1 MDTNPVHRGRRA
13 AALLAGWVAA
23 STFAAPTAFAAAP
36 VIDETIAPAQI
47 SIGESAE
54 LRIKSSGSDLQ
65 SPKLPVVPGLEF
77 HVVQQLQGVEFIRGV
92 TLATTTLVVRVTPE
106 IAGTFLIPGIAP
118 KSPPLML
125 RVTPQNVGGSSMTRS
140 GSVGETA
147 ADGIRMTE
155 DGSAFIRLSTDRREV
170 YVGESVPIAIELG
183 MRAGAVTSLNGL
195 PTLTGSDFTLN
206 DLSRQPDRKETVI
219 GGQPFLLLTWHSVLA
234 PVKPGDFPLA
244 VELPMTVRVSSRPKR
259 EALLEDQLGDPFMQ
273 NVFGPSIRKD
283 IKAASPPLDLTVDA
297 LPAGGRP
304 REFSGA
310 VGTFKISSDISSATA
325 AAGDPLTLKM
335 HVTGTGNFDR
345 VDSAM
350 LEHVEHWKTYPP
362 TSSFKASDLLGFK
375 GEKTFEQPVIASA
388 PGAQVLPGLTFA
400 YFDPVARRYETLRT
414 SPLNVV
420 ISPSAADSALNPP
433 LGRSA
438 TGPKSLTSMG
448 LRPDRST
455 PAPGSFTSSLI
466 PLYLRPSFLATPSLL
481 TVLLAG
487 AWFKLRARENSSYGT
502 LRRNRGPSKAV
513 QRALAQM
520 AEAAR
525 AGDSARFFTSARRA
539 VRETLAARWEMA
551 PDLITAAEVD
561 VRLGRDP
568 DGEDI
573 RRLFALADEASYA
586 GHGLVGNDLTRWTE
600 LVNRLTRGDAV

>member
-1 MDTNPVHRGRRA
+1 MDTNRDLRGRRA
-13 AALLAGWVAA
+13 AALLAAWIAA
-23 STFAAPTAFAAAP
+23 SACAASIAFAAAP

-65 SPKLPVVPGLEF
+65 SPRLPVVPGLEF
-77 HVVQQLQGVEFIRGV
+77 HVVQQLQGMEFIRGV

-106 IAGTFLIPGIAP
+106 IVGTFLIPGIAP

-140 GSVGETA
+140 GIAGETA

-155 DGSAFIRLSTDRREV
+155 DGSAFIRLATDRREV

-183 MRAGAVTSLNGL
+183 MRAGAVSSLNGL

-219 GGQPFLLLTWHSVLA
+219 GGRPFLLLTWHSVLA
-234 PVKPGDFPLA
+234 PVKPGDFPLT
-244 VELPMTVRVSSRPKR
+244 VELPLTVRVSSRPKR

-273 NVFGPSIRKD
+273 NVFGPSVRKD
-283 IKAASPPLDLTVDA
+283 IKAASPPLDLIVHA
-297 LPAGGRP
+297 LPTEDRP
-304 REFSGA
+304 PEFSGA
-310 VGTFKISSDISSATA
+310 VGTFKISSDISSGAA
-325 AAGDPLTLKM
+325 AAGDPLTLKL

-350 LEHVEHWKTYPP
+350 LEHLEHWKTYPP
-362 TSSFKASDLLGFK
+362 TSSFKPGDQLGFK

-388 PGAQVLPGLTFA
+388 PGAQVLPALTFA
-400 YFDPVARRYETLRT
+400 YFDPAARRYETLRT
-414 SPLNVV
+414 SPLSVV
-420 ISPSAADSALNPP
+420 ISPSAADSALTPP
-433 LGRSA
+433 QGPSA
-438 TGPKSLTSMG
+438 TGPRSLSSMG

-455 PAPGSFTSSLI
+455 PGSFTSSLI

-487 AWFKLRARENSSYGT
+487 AWFKLRARGNPGCGAS
-502 LRRNRGPSKAV
+502 RRNRGPSKAA

-520 AEAAR
+520 SEAAR
-525 AGDSARFFTSARRA
+525 AGDSARFFTWARRA
-539 VRETLAARWEMA
+539 VGETLAVRWETA

-568 DGEDI
+568 EGEDI

-586 GHGLVGNDLTRWTE
+586 GGPGLEANDLTRWTE
-600 LVNRLTRGDAV
+600 LVRRLTVGEPP

>member
-1 MDTNPVHRGRRA
+1 MDTNPVLRGRRP
-13 AALLAGWVAA
+13 AALLAGWVVA
-23 STFAAPTAFAAAP
+23 SAFAAPTAFAAAP

-65 SPKLPVVPGLEF
+65 SPRLPVVPGLEF

-273 NVFGPSIRKD
+273 NVFGPSVRKD

-297 LPAGGRP
+297 LPAEGRP

-310 VGTFKISSDISSATA
+310 VGTFKMSSDISSATA

-414 SPLNVV
+414 SPLNVA
-420 ISPSAADSALNPP
+420 ISPSAADSTLNPP
-433 LGRSA
+433 QGPSA
-438 TGPKSLTSMG
+438 TGPKSLTFDG
-448 LRPDRST
+448 T
-455 PAPGSFTSSLI
+455 A
-466 PLYLRPSFLATPSLL
+466 
-481 TVLLAG
+481 AG
-487 AWFKLRARENSSYGT
+487 PQHARARIAHELPDT
-502 LRRNRGPSKAV
+502 
-513 QRALAQM
+513 AL
-520 AEAAR
+520 
-525 AGDSARFFTSARRA
+525 
-539 VRETLAARWEMA
+539 
-551 PDLITAAEVD
+551 P
-561 VRLGRDP
+561 
-568 DGEDI
+568 
-573 RRLFALADEASYA
+573 AS
-586 GHGLVGNDLTRWTE
+586 V
-600 LVNRLTRGDAV
+600 VSGDAVAPDGASRRSVVQASRPREFELRRLAAQPRSIEGGPASARSDGGGGACRRQRAFFHLGAACRWRDAGRALGDGSGPDHRSRVGSEAWPGSRRRRHTAAVRAGG

>member
-1 MDTNPVHRGRRA
+1 MDTNPVLRGRRV
-13 AALLAGWVAA
+13 AALLAGWVVA
-23 STFAAPTAFAAAP
+23 SAFAAPMAFAAAP

-54 LRIKSSGSDLQ
+54 LRIKSSGNDLQ

-77 HVVQQLQGVEFIRGV
+77 HVVEQLQGVEFIRGV
-92 TLATTTLVVRVTPE
+92 TLATTTMVVRVTPE

-140 GSVGETA
+140 GIVGETA
-147 ADGIRMTE
+147 ADGIRLTE

-206 DLSRQPDRKETVI
+206 DLSPRPDRRETVI
-219 GGQPFLLLTWHSVLA
+219 GGEPFLLLTWHSVLA
-234 PVKPGDFPLA
+234 PVKPGNFPLS
-244 VELPMTVRVSSRPKR
+244 VELPLTVRVSSRPKR

-273 NVFGPSIRKD
+273 HVFGASVPKNV
-283 IKAASPPLDLTVDA
+283 KAASPPLDLIVNA
-297 LPAGGRP
+297 LPTEDRP
-304 REFSGA
+304 PEFSGA
-310 VGTFKISSDISSATA
+310 VGTFRISSDISPATA

-335 HVTGTGNFDR
+335 HITGTGNFDR

-362 TSSFKASDLLGFK
+362 TSSFKSSDLLGFK
-375 GEKTFEQPVIASA
+375 GEKVFEQPVIASES
-388 PGAQVLPGLTFA
+388 GTQVLPALTFT
-400 YFDPVARRYETLRT
+400 YFDPATRRYETLHT
-414 SPLNVV
+414 SPLSVV
-420 ISPSAADSALNPP
+420 ISPSAADSAPTARP
-433 LGRSA
+433 VR
-438 TGPKSLTSMG
+438 SMG
-448 LRPDRST
+448 LRPDHTTRG
-455 PAPGSFTSSLI
+455 PFANSLI
-466 PLYLRPSFLATPSLL
+466 PLYLRPSFLAIPSLL
-481 TVLLAG
+481 TILLAG
-487 AWFKLRARENSSYGT
+487 AWLKLRARGNAGYGAS
-502 LRRNRGPSKAV
+502 RRNRSKAA

-539 VRETLAARWEMA
+539 VRETLAVRWGTA
-551 PDLITAAEVD
+551 PELITAAEMD
-561 VRLGRDP
+561 VRLGGDL

-573 RRLFALADEASYA
+573 RRLFALADEASY
-586 GHGLVGNDLTRWTE
+586 GGQGLEGNDLMRWTE
-600 LVNRLTRGDAV
+600 LVRRLTLGEPA

>member
-1 MDTNPVHRGRRA
+1 M
-13 AALLAGWVAA
+13 
-23 STFAAPTAFAAAP
+23 AFAAAP

-47 SIGESAE
+47 SIGDSAE

-65 SPKLPVVPGLEF
+65 SPRLPVVPGLEF
-77 HVVQQLQGVEFIRGV
+77 HVVEQLQGVEFIRGV

-125 RVTPQNVGGSSMTRS
+125 RVTPANVGGSSMTRS
-140 GSVGETA
+140 GIVGETA
-147 ADGIRMTE
+147 AGGIRMTE
-155 DGSAFIRLSTDRREV
+155 DGSAFIKLSTDRREV

-183 MRAGAVTSLNGL
+183 MRAGAVSSLNGL

-206 DLSRQPDRKETVI
+206 DLSRQPDRRETVI
-219 GGQPFLLLTWHSVLA
+219 GGEPFLLLTWHSVLA
-234 PVKPGDFPLA
+234 PVKPGDFPLS
-244 VELPMTVRVSSRPKR
+244 VEIPLTIRVSSRPKR

-273 NVFGPSIRKD
+273 NVFGASVRKD
-283 IKAASPPLDLTVDA
+283 IKAASPPLDLTVNA
-297 LPAGGRP
+297 LPVEDRP
-304 REFSGA
+304 PEFSGA

-325 AAGDPLTLKM
+325 AAGDPLTLRM

-362 TSSFKASDLLGFK
+362 TSSFKSADLLGFK
-375 GEKTFEQPVIASA
+375 GEKVFEQPVIASA
-388 PGAQVLPGLTFA
+388 SGAQVLPALTLA
-400 YFDPVARRYETLRT
+400 YFDPAARRYETLRT
-414 SPLNVV
+414 SPLSVV
-420 ISPSAADSALNPP
+420 ISPSAADTAPTAPSARL
-433 LGRSA
+433 
-438 TGPKSLTSMG
+438 MG

-455 PAPGSFTSSLI
+455 PGSFTSSLI

-487 AWFKLRARENSSYGT
+487 AWFKLRARESYGAS
-502 LRRNRGPSKAV
+502 RRNPGPSKAV
-513 QRALAQM
+513 RGALAQM

-539 VRETLAARWEMA
+539 VGETLAVRWATA
-551 PDLITAAEVD
+551 PELITAAEVD

-586 GHGLVGNDLTRWTE
+586 GGHGLEANDLTRWTE
-600 LVNRLTRGDAV
+600 LVHRLTVGEPP